1 MRPATF
7 VIKQIAETV
16 GTLLQQ
22 RAARKFVLKQP
33 TNLSTLLPC
42 IVTFIAL
49 ALISEKGIL
58 IAAPASDVSHAFR
71 ERRSVY
77 IRDIKPVGE
86 RARCGQAEDE
96 SGDGG
101 GGRGGRGGEG
111 RRMHAHRILYN
122 KSRDGHTALILL
134 LVCHFGRISFMS
146 LELNGCRGRCSS

>member
-42 IVTFIAL
+42 IVTVIVL

-77 IRDIKPVGE
+77 IRDIKPVRE
-86 RARCGQAEDE
+86 RARCGTTRSQSLSQSTDLRYKATIMVPSIPNQCCEKL
-96 SGDGG
+96 SLFLDGG
-101 GGRGGRGGEG
+101 PN
-111 RRMHAHRILYN
+111 L
-122 KSRDGHTALILL
+122 S
-134 LVCHFGRISFMS
+134 V
-146 LELNGCRGRCSS
+146 

>member
-16 GTLLQQ
+16 GTLLQE

-42 IVTFIAL
+42 SIVTVIVL

-101 GGRGGRGGEG
+101 GGGRGGRGGEG

-122 KSRDGHTALILL
+122 KSRDGQTALILL
-134 LVCHFGRISFMS
+134 LDSHFGRISIFHVS
-146 LELNGCRGRCSS
+146 GA